1 MEENEDEIVEAVG
14 KDLHK
19 PRVEAIL
26 AEVLLVKNDIAYA
39 LNNLSQWTKPETP
52 EVNMVNKMDN
62 CFIVS
67 EPLGVA

>member
-1 MEENEDEIVEAVG
+1 M
-14 KDLHK
+14 
-19 PRVEAIL
+19 IL
-26 AEVLLVKNDIAYA
+26 LA

-67 EPLGVA
+67 EPLGVALIIGAWNYPIQLTMMPLTGAIAAGRLQLN